1 MSRFNPGERHCEIYG
16 YGHYARSLVAALSSV
31 PYLGLVLKINIFLNR
46 YNKLK
51 ILTIYKNSII
61 YNYTMKPKQTIS
73 LFDLYL
79 FKQGKKFE
87 AIIIGG
93 GALSLMDI
101 ITRETQDIDILD
113 PILPDEILKLSQEF
127 SKEINKNNNLI
138 LKKNWF
144 NNGPESLKKNLPH
157 GWQNR
162 TECIYTGR
170 ALTFHA
176 LGRSDFIKTKL
187 FAFCDREQD
196 RADCLLLKPSE
207 EELLQA
213 MTWVKQQDQNP
224 NWPAH
229 VEASFKSLA
238 KDLGYAI

>member
-1 MSRFNPGERHCEIYG
+1 
-16 YGHYARSLVAALSSV
+16 
-31 PYLGLVLKINIFLNR
+31 
-46 YNKLK
+46 
-51 ILTIYKNSII
+51 
-61 YNYTMKPKQTIS
+61 MKPKQTINF
-73 LFDLYL
+73 FDQYL
-79 FKQGKKFE
+79 FKWGKKFE
-87 AIIIGG
+87 AVVIGG
-93 GALSLMDI
+93 GALSLMGI

-113 PILPDEILKLSQEF
+113 PILPDEILKLSQDFADE
-127 SKEINKNNNLI
+127 NKNNNLI

-144 NNGPESLKKNLPH
+144 NNGPESLRKNLPG
-157 GWQNR
+157 GWQDR
-162 TECIYTGR
+162 TECIYTGK
-170 ALTFHA
+170 ALTFYA
-176 LGRSDFIKTKL
+176 LSRPDFLKTKL

-196 RADCLLLKPSE
+196 RADCLLLKPSK